1 MIVRLTFTPAGE
13 RDFKKL
19 PHQVQA
25 RIVDKLHVYLASG
38 TPLSFAKPLV
48 NLPPATHRFRVGK
61 YRVCFYV
68 EGSSLVID
76 GVDTREDAYRR
87 R

>member
-1 MIVRLTFTPAGE
+1 MIESLEFTPAGE
-13 RDFKKL
+13 RDFKRL
-19 PHQVQA
+19 SHQLQN
-25 RIVDKLHVYLASG
+25 RIIEKIGLYISSRNPLH
-38 TPLSFAKPLV
+38 FAKPLV

-61 YRVCFYV
+61 YRICFYI
-68 EGSSLVID
+68 EGLNIIID